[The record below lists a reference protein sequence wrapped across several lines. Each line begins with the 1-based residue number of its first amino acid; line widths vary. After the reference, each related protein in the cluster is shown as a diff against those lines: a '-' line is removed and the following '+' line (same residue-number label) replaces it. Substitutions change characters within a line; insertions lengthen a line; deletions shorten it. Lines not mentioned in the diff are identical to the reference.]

1 MRGYPN
7 LPSLGKHNSKP
18 SIEYAKAIRLEDE
31 LGRRGIRLKRI
42 GAELCGPCPV
52 CGGHDRFAINL
63 KRQLWNCRG
72 CQRGGDVIELVRH
85 IDGISFNEAIRTLAG
100 DRPVIALTGPAGNL
114 SGRVPCGSRSNEEGR
129 RRAAAIWYESVFID
143 GTLAERYLRQT
154 RGLDI
159 PADMSGVLR
168 FHSQCPFGP
177 GVRHPCLV
185 ALFRDIV
192 SNEPRA
198 IHRTA
203 LRPDATRMDRMM
215 LGPSGGAA
223 IKLVD
228 DEDVTY
234 GLGVGEGIE
243 STLAGTAMGF
253 RPAWALGS
261 AGSIGNFP
269 VLAGIDCLTI
279 IADHDD
285 KGRRA
290 ADACRE
296 RWTDAGR
303 EVLIV
308 MSAVENEDANDL
320 VARRVA

>member
-1 MRGYPN
+1 M
-7 LPSLGKHNSKP
+7 SAA
-18 SIEYAKAIRLEDE
+18 SIQYAKAILLEDE

-52 CGGHDRFAINL
+52 CGGRDRFAIHL

-72 CQRGGDVIELVRH
+72 CKRGGDVIALVQH

-100 DRPVIALTGPAGNL
+100 DRPVMAFTKPVDGQFGLVP
-114 SGRVPCGSRSNEEGR
+114 SGAPSDEEGG
-129 RRAAAIWYESVFID
+129 RRASALWCESIPID
-143 GTLAERYLRQT
+143 GTLAERYLRHT
-154 RGLDI
+154 RGLEI
-159 PADMSGVLR
+159 PDDLSGVLR

-185 ALFRDIV
+185 ALFRDII

-203 LRPDATRMDRMM
+203 LRPDATKMEPKPKM
-215 LGPSGGAA
+215 LGPSRGAA
-223 IKLVD
+223 IKLTG

-234 GLGVGEGIE
+234 GLSVGEGIE
-243 STLAGTAMGF
+243 STLAGMAMGF
-253 RPAWALGS
+253 SPAWTLGS
-261 AGSIGNFP
+261 AGSIGKIP
-269 VLAGIDCLTI
+269 VLPGIDCLTI
-279 IADHDD
+279 ITDHDD
-285 KGRRA
+285 EGKRA
-290 ADACRE
+290 ADLCRE

-308 MSAVENEDANDL
+308 MSAVESEDANDL
-320 VARRVA
+320 IARRVA

>member
-1 MRGYPN
+1 M
-7 LPSLGKHNSKP
+7 SAA
-18 SIEYAKAIRLEDE
+18 SIEHAKAIRLEDE
-31 LGRRGIRLKRI
+31 LGRRRIQLKHV

-52 CGGHDRFAINL
+52 CGGRDRFAIHL
-63 KRQLWNCRG
+63 KRQVWNCRG
-72 CQRGGDVIELVRH
+72 CRRGGDVIELVRH
-85 IDGISFNEAIRTLAG
+85 IDGTSFNEAVRMLAG
-100 DRPVIALTGPAGNL
+100 ERRVIAIARPVVGQSGMTG
-114 SGRVPCGSRSNEEGR
+114 SGANSDHETRQ
-129 RRAAAIWYESVFID
+129 RAAGLWRESIPID
-143 GTLAERYLRQT
+143 GTVAERYLRQT

-159 PADMSGVLR
+159 PDDLSGVLR

-198 IHRTA
+198 IHRIA
-203 LRPDATRMDRMM
+203 LRPDATKIDRKM
-215 LGPSGGAA
+215 LVPCGNAA
-223 IKLVD
+223 IKLTS

-234 GLGVGEGIE
+234 GLSVGEGIE
-243 STLAGTAMGF
+243 STLAGMAMGF

-261 AGSIGNFP
+261 AGSIRNFA

-279 IADHDD
+279 VTDHDD
-285 KGRRA
+285 EGKLA

-308 MSAVENEDANDL
+308 MSAVESEDANDL

>member
-1 MRGYPN
+1 M
-7 LPSLGKHNSKP
+7 SAA
-18 SIEYAKAIRLEDE
+18 SIEHAKAIRLEDE
-31 LGRRGIRLKRI
+31 LGRRRIQLKHV
-42 GAELCGPCPV
+42 GAELCGPCLV
-52 CGGHDRFAINL
+52 CGGRDRFAIHL
-63 KRQLWNCRG
+63 KRQVWNCRG
-72 CQRGGDVIELVRH
+72 CRRGGDVIELVRH
-85 IDGISFNEAIRTLAG
+85 IDGTSFNEAVRMLAG
-100 DRPVIALTGPAGNL
+100 ERRVIAIARPVVGQ
-114 SGRVPCGSRSNEEGR
+114 SGMMGSGATRDHETR
-129 RRAAAIWYESVFID
+129 QRAAGLWRESIPID
-143 GTLAERYLRQT
+143 GTVAERYLRQT

-159 PADMSGVLR
+159 PDDLSGVLR

-198 IHRTA
+198 IHRIA

-215 LGPSGGAA
+215 LGRSGGAA
-223 IKLVD
+223 IKLTC

-234 GLGVGEGIE
+234 GLAIGEGIE
-243 STLAGTAMGF
+243 STLAGMAMGF

-261 AGSIGNFP
+261 AGSIRNFP

-279 IADHDD
+279 VTDHDD
-285 KGRRA
+285 EGKRA

-308 MSAVENEDANDL
+308 MSAVESEDANDL